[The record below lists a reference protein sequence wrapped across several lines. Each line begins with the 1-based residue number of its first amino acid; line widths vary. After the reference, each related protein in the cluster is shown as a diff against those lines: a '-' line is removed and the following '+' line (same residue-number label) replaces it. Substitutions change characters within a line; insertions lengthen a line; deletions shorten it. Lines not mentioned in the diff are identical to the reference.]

1 MGEVGMRRNHSV
13 LLSSALF
20 AAALGAC
27 RDTAQPPPTLT
38 PVRVQAVAPAE
49 GASALR
55 YAATLQPVTQVNVSF
70 KVGGYVERILQV
82 RGVGGAPR
90 DVQEGDRV
98 ARDAVL
104 AVVRQNDY
112 KVQVS
117 SAQSQLA
124 SAQAVLDKAQRD
136 YARAEKLYA
145 AQAMTR
151 PDYDSAV
158 ESLKT
163 AQANVAAAQEQVASA
178 RIPLGDTSLK
188 TPLDAVVLSRKID
201 VGTFVQP
208 GTVGFVVASDGPVK
222 VVFSVPDDV
231 MRTLRIGQEL
241 PVVFSSDV
249 ADPVRKG
256 PITSISP
263 AADTQTR
270 VFQIEVTLP
279 NPRGDLQLGM
289 IGTVE
294 VGDKRPPSNHPAVPL
309 SAVVRVAPGSKD
321 YAVFVVEGADGKE
334 IARLRQVALG
344 GVIGNR
350 IIVESGLRPG
360 ERVIVSGAQFV
371 VDGQPVRVLQ

>member
-1 MGEVGMRRNHSV
+1 VQ
-13 LLSSALF
+13 
-20 AAALGAC
+20 AAAS
-27 RDTAQPPPTLT
+27 AQ
-38 PVRVQAVAPAE
+38 

-70 KVGGYVERILQV
+70 KVGGYIESILQV
-82 RGVGGAPR
+82 RGVGGQPR

-163 AQANVAAAQEQVASA
+163 AQASVTAAQEQVASA
-178 RIPLGDTSLK
+178 RIPLGDTSLRA
-188 TPLDAVVLSRKID
+188 PLDAVVLSRKID

-208 GTVGFVVASDGPVK
+208 GTVGFVVASAGPVK

-241 PVVFSSDV
+241 AVIFPSSI

-256 PITSISP
+256 PITTISP

-270 VFQIEVTLP
+270 VFQVEITLP
-279 NPRGDLQLGM
+279 NPQGDLQLGM

-294 VGDKRPPSNHPAVPL
+294 VGDKRPPSDHPAVPL
-309 SAVVRVAPGSKD
+309 SAVVRVAPGAKE

-334 IARLRQVALG
+334 IARRRPVALG

-350 IIVESGLRPG
+350 IVVESGLRPG

-371 VDGQPVRVLQ
+371 VDGRPVRVLQ

>member
-1 MGEVGMRRNHSV
+1 MLRNHAV
-13 LLSSALF
+13 LLGSALV
-20 AAALGAC
+20 AALAGAC
-27 RDTAQPPPTLT
+27 RDTASPPPALT
-38 PVRVQAVAPAE
+38 PVRVQAAASAQ

-70 KVGGYVERILQV
+70 KVGGYIESILQV
-82 RGVGGAPR
+82 RGVGGQPR

-163 AQANVAAAQEQVASA
+163 AQASVTAAQEQVASA
-178 RIPLGDTSLK
+178 RIPLGDTSLRA
-188 TPLDAVVLSRKID
+188 PLDAVVLSRKID

-208 GTVGFVVASDGPVK
+208 GTVGFVVASAGPVK

-241 PVVFSSDV
+241 AVIFPSSI

-256 PITSISP
+256 PITTISP

-270 VFQIEVTLP
+270 VFQVEITLP
-279 NPRGDLQLGM
+279 NPQGDLQLGM

-294 VGDKRPPSNHPAVPL
+294 VGDKRPPSDHPAVPL
-309 SAVVRVAPGSKD
+309 SAVVRVAPGAKE

-334 IARLRQVALG
+334 IARRRPVALG

-350 IIVESGLRPG
+350 IVVESGLRPG

-371 VDGQPVRVLQ
+371 VDGRPVRVLQ